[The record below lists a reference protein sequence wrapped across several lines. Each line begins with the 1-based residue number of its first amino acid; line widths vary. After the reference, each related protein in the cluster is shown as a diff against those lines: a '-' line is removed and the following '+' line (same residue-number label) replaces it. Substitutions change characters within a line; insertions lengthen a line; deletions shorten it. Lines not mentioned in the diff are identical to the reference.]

1 MSRNWPTRGESES
14 FKFQPCAG
22 LLLWYRHQIAL
33 HNSLF
38 NKVIFI
44 FWHNVHFSHEA
55 TNKPLSIRK
64 YKKFFYTETFDA
76 LTICLVHVSTNSNNI
91 SQNWNDPSKQ
101 KSNKCSKH
109 AFVFIFAI
117 FSLWEQLKNSNFKP
131 TEGLYTL
138 DIELMIS
145 NDGHLSI
152 HVFACCCLLKNV
164 IGFDIWQQNFVSGKN
179 RQLVIANAVQVT
191 IWL

>member
-1 MSRNWPTRGESES
+1 MIWPKISFGEICQ
-14 FKFQPCAG
+14 K
-22 LLLWYRHQIAL
+22 I
-33 HNSLF
+33 
-38 NKVIFI
+38 
-44 FWHNVHFSHEA
+44 NVFSQ
-55 TNKPLSIRK
+55 S
-64 YKKFFYTETFDA
+64 
-76 LTICLVHVSTNSNNI
+76 
-91 SQNWNDPSKQ
+91 WNDPSKQ

-109 AFVFIFAI
+109 AFVFTFAI

-164 IGFDIWQQNFVSGKN
+164 IGFDIWQQNSVSGKN
-179 RQLVIANAVQVT
+179 RQLVIIIYCERKYSLSKSLHVWVSLGKA
-191 IWL
+191 